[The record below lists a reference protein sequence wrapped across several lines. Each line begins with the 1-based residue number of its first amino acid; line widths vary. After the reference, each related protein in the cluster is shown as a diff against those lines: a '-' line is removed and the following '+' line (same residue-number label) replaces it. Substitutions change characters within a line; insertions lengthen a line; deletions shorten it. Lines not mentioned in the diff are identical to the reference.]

1 MKKLDFSSAIGFV
14 SKAGLKLKKHS
25 PEILVVSG
33 VIGMIG
39 TVVTACK
46 ATTKID
52 AVIEEAKEKVDQIHD
67 ISEREDMAQKYNKQ
81 DRQRD
86 LTIVY
91 TQTAVKFAK
100 LYWIPIVLGITST
113 ASILAGHG
121 ILKKRNAALAA
132 AYAAIDTSFKDYRGR
147 VIERFG
153 EKVDY
158 ELKHGIKAEKVS
170 EALVTDENGNQ
181 HVEQAYI
188 DGQPAPSGYAKIFD
202 ETNPHWERDSDYNQM
217 FLVGR
222 QKDANNKLRTQ
233 RYLFL
238 NEVYSMLGFPET
250 KAGQVVGWI
259 YDPDDR
265 TRDNY
270 IDFGLFDPRNGKAK
284 DFING
289 FEKSVILD
297 FNVDGVIYDKFE
309 EVAR

>member
-1 MKKLDFSSAIGFV
+1 MKKLNLSSAIYFL
-14 SKAGLKLKKHS
+14 SKAELKLKKHS

-46 ATTKID
+46 ATTKVD
-52 AVIEEAKEKVDQIHD
+52 SVIEEAKEKVDQIHEVSERKD
-67 ISEREDMAQKYNKQ
+67 ISDRYNKQ

-100 LYWIPIVLGITST
+100 LYWLPIVLGITST

-147 VIERFG
+147 VVERFG

-170 EALVTDENGNQ
+170 EALVTDEDDNKNIESESQ
-181 HVEQAYI
+181 SFYSSL
-188 DGQPAPSGYAKIFD
+188 SGYAKIFD
-202 ETNPHWERDSDYNQM
+202 ETNPYWERDSDFNYN
-217 FLVGR
+217 FLHG
-222 QKDANNKLRTQ
+222 KEKIANHKLKAKG
-233 RYLFL
+233 YLFL
-238 NEVYSMLGFPET
+238 NEVYSLLGFPET

-259 YDPDDR
+259 YNPDD
-265 TRDNY
+265 TSRDNY
-270 IDFGLFDPRNGKAK
+270 VDFGLFNPKNKGARA
-284 DFING
+284 FING
-289 FEKSVILD
+289 YDKSVIID
-297 FNVDGVIYDKFE
+297 FNVDGVIYDNFE
-309 EVAR
+309 EAAR